1 MPYPVLLLAYE
12 LNQGGSERQMTELAK
27 ALDRSRFEPHVG
39 CLRPEG
45 LRGRELKDAGVP
57 ILHLPVRSFVSPSA
71 ISGAWQLARYIQRHK
86 IRLVHTYDYPLTVF
100 AVPVARFLTTAIV
113 LSSTRGHREL
123 IPANYLKLVRITD
136 HLVKAIVVNCEF
148 LKRHLVQDEKVPPSR
163 IELCYNGLDLDQFRP
178 LDSPR
183 PSVLPPLSLVI
194 GVVCALRPEKGL
206 STLVK
211 AFAEMRDL
219 GPRLRLAIVGSGQMR
234 DPLEA
239 EARALGIWE
248 QCVFAPATSDVADW
262 LRAIDIFVLPSLTE
276 ALSNSLMEAMACG
289 CCVVA
294 SNVGGNPELVRHG
307 ENGLLFEPRDAPG
320 LSTVLRTLVE
330 DESLRRRLAAA
341 GEQTIRTHFSIR
353 SSAERMSDI
362 YTKFIEARHQ
372 RRASV

>member
-1 MPYPVLLLAYE
+1 MAWPIMLMAYE

-57 ILHLPVRSFVSPSA
+57 IVHLPVRSFASPSA

-100 AVPVARFLTTAIV
+100 AVPVARFLSRAVV

-123 IPANYLKLVRITD
+123 IPANYHRLVRITD

-148 LKRHLVQDEKVPPSR
+148 LERHLVQDEKVPPSR
-163 IELCYNGLDLDQFRP
+163 IELCYNGLDLEYFRP

-183 PSVLPPLSLVI
+183 PAALPPDALVI
-194 GVVCALRPEKGL
+194 GVVSALRPEKGL
-206 STLVK
+206 PTLLQG
-211 AFAEMRDL
+211 FAGIRN
-219 GPRLRLAIVGSGQMR
+219 LRAGLKLAIVGSGQMR

-248 QCVFAPATSDVADW
+248 QCVFAPATTDVADW

-276 ALSNSLMEAMACG
+276 ALSNSLMEALACG

-294 SNVGGNPELVRHG
+294 SNVGGNPELVSHG
-307 ENGLLFEPRDAPG
+307 ENGLLFEPRDALG
-320 LSTVLRTLVE
+320 LSNVLRTLVE

-353 SSAERMSDI
+353 SSAERMSEI
-362 YTKFIEARHQ
+362 YSKLMDARQ
-372 RRASV
+372 